1 MNDGDYNLVDL
12 EGEVSKGIRHKTVKR
27 NSSLMGV
34 ENRNIFGQLYILMN

>member
-12 EGEVSKGIRHKTVKR
+12 EGEVSQGIHHKAVKR
-27 NSSLMGV
+27 NSSLMGA